1 MSSYDIWMVFFIL
14 NHYFWK
20 TKMLSEYNPERS
32 KNLTLLP
39 TISDTHRHTLIEL
52 FIKLVRVNGGFD
64 FCNFYRYL
72 NFGCCP
78 LQDWPMDMN
87 VHGVRLIMGLN
98 KKNIKYLAFTS
109 LSQVGK
115 QQFFLLFLGFLFDVC
130 EKNDF

>member
-32 KNLTLLP
+32 KNLTLSP

-52 FIKLVRVNGGFD
+52 LIKLVRVNGGFD

-87 VHGVRLIMGLN
+87 VHGVHLIMGLN
-98 KKNIKYLAFTS
+98 KRILNILLLPHYHKLASNSFSTAFRVS
-109 LSQVGK
+109 V
-115 QQFFLLFLGFLFDVC
+115 
-130 EKNDF
+130 

>member
-20 TKMLSEYNPERS
+20 TKILSEYNPERS
-32 KNLTLLP
+32 KNLTLSP

-72 NFGCCP
+72 NFGSCS
-78 LQDWPMDMN
+78 LQDWPMNIN

-98 KKNIKYLAFTS
+98 KRILNILLLTHYRKLANNS
-109 LSQVGK
+109 
-115 QQFFLLFLGFLFDVC
+115 FFYCF
-130 EKNDF
+130 

>member
-32 KNLTLLP
+32 KNLTLSP

-52 FIKLVRVNGGFD
+52 VIKLVRVNGGFD

-87 VHGVRLIMGLN
+87 VHGVHLIMGLN
-98 KKNIKYLAFTS
+98 KRILNILHLPHYHKLANNSFSTVFRVS
-109 LSQVGK
+109 V
-115 QQFFLLFLGFLFDVC
+115 
-130 EKNDF
+130 